1 MEEDLNEEKAPVKSK
16 KDAFM
21 EYAKT
26 KFEGFNPE
34 DEEGMYGTLM
44 DKMSN
49 GDKSTQMLVEAIESD
64 PRLAQMMADIVN
76 KKRGA
81 QAAMVRYFGKEAI
94 NAEGEGADDIEAAEQ
109 ERLAELERDK
119 VSKAEYEKNLEASV
133 ANIEQAASD
142 CGMTVDEWLT
152 QTYEQ
157 LVVNIFNGDYTKETC
172 DRISKA
178 LTYDKD
184 VEEAYTAGTVK
195 AKNEKIDKMRK
206 DVGDG
211 LPKIGASS
219 GNIPPSREVKKRFT
233 VREKSAWDK

>member
-81 QAAMVRYFGKEAI
+81 QASMVRYFGKEAI
-94 NAEGEGADDIEAAEQ
+94 NAEGEGADEIEAAEQ

-184 VEEAYTAGTVK
+184 VEDAYTAGTVK
-195 AKNEKIDKMRK
+195 SKNEKIDKMRK

-211 LPKIGASS
+211 LPKMGASS
-219 GNIPPSREVKKRFT
+219 GAIKPASNKSKRF
-233 VREKSAWDK
+233 ELGKSAWDK

>member
-1 MEEDLNEEKAPVKSK
+1 MEEDLNGVKPPEKSK

-21 EYAKT
+21 EYAKS

-195 AKNEKIDKMRK
+195 SKNEKIDKMRK

-211 LPKIGASS
+211 LPKMGSSS
-219 GNIPPSREVKKRFT
+219 GAIKPASNKSKRF
-233 VREKSAWDK
+233 ELGKSAWDK